1 MNNQLVT
8 IVVALLSGGSV
19 TAVFSWMSNRK
30 EQSVTSESIYADHT
44 RELFDRIDKI
54 SAELEQEK
62 TLRRQRDL
70 ENVKLRST
78 VKNQNQLI
86 EELQDKIDYLTKM
99 IEELKEN

>member
-1 MNNQLVT
+1 M
-8 IVVALLSGGSV
+8 VALLSGGSV
-19 TAVFSWMSNRK
+19 TAIFSYLSSRK
-30 EQSVTSESIYADHT
+30 ESTTNSEGIYADHT

-78 VKNQNQLI
+78 IKNQNQLI